1 VKKQIEKTKRL
12 KHSSNVNYRL
22 PKKTG
27 KNNQQ
32 ILWSGSDGAMPRD
45 CGLNTPFFTKA
56 DVDCPLS

>member
-56 DVDCPLS
+56 